1 MSSASATVSA
11 TASATTTAAA
21 ALKAPGNLKVRIP
34 PLLQHLYAAPV
45 AQGARVS
52 PVVSGRWCHTRDRFR
67 SPHRK
72 QLRVQKEGA
81 PEFTKGGWRGRSVL
95 EVTIMVDWHDQ

>member
-21 ALKAPGNLKVRIP
+21 ALKAPGNLKVRIS
-34 PLLQHLYAAPV
+34 PLLQQLYAAPV

-52 PVVSGRWCHTRDRFR
+52 PAVSGRWSYSSDRFR

-72 QLRVQKEGA
+72 QFRLQKEGA
-81 PEFTKGGWRGRSVL
+81 SKLAKGGRRRRSVL
-95 EVTIMVDWHDQ
+95 KVTIMVDWHDQ